1 MIKIYLDTCVW
12 CRPFDEPTEKIIRE
26 EEAFLAILRKAGK
39 REIEIITSVVLDYE
53 ISMISDYIKRD
64 DAAHAVALFE
74 SKKISEIPIRLRDEI
89 MSIGFSPIDATHL
102 AIAIENSEYFISVD
116 DEILNKR
123 EQIEKNYE
131 IKIKSPIEF
140 TVEVK

>member
-1 MIKIYLDTCVW
+1 MTKIYLDTCVW

-26 EEAFLAILRKAGK
+26 EEAFLEILRKAGK

-74 SKKISEIPIRLRDEI
+74 SKKISEIPISLRDEI

-131 IKIKSPIEF
+131 IKIRSPIEF
-140 TVEVK
+140 IVEVK